1 MNIDQN
7 NLTQV
12 IQDLLKNSDELKI
25 NHIYSRDNNKLTLYF
40 HSWNKPNLPPTEGN
54 QFYLHKYFNNLII
67 DEDKNIV
74 MYGGPKIYD
83 SNRDKFN
90 QEMLRTLIGDN
101 LSECK
106 FYQASE
112 GTIINVFYYDNK
124 WYYTTKRLFDMF
136 QSKYE
141 SNNTHGNMFKEII
154 GDFAEFESKL
164 KTQYTYQFVLIHKD
178 NKHLLTGEDNYLELI
193 NVRDSSNNHLIVEN
207 VNDHFNGEYPDFV
220 KKQLEVN
227 NGFDGLDSDDD
238 KQGLIIKFKDL
249 IFRLYNNKY
258 ADAIKTKPKY
268 RTKQEELFHKF
279 QINQFGRDLSDEKT
293 LTINA
298 FNFISIMVLR
308 LMNHFTKFESRNNYQ
323 FRKINNDDYDKIKD
337 MPGSYS
343 LMRNLN
349 KLQNLPFTINK
360 FVDFN
365 QVKYHLKYYC
375 YYRELHELFTFCY
388 NKEIMDIVKYK
399 HSNIIENNLNQFH
412 KLRLKRK
419 NKKTNNLEE
428 QVIDGIVS
436 DVNNQQVLI
445 V

>member
-1 MNIDQN
+1 M
-7 NLTQV
+7 LVSLFLLCVYLKCTLYLH
-12 IQDLLKNSDELKI
+12 IQDR
-25 NHIYSRDNNKLTLYF
+25 Y
-40 HSWNKPNLPPTEGN
+40 
-54 QFYLHKYFNNLII
+54 
-67 DEDKNIV
+67 
-74 MYGGPKIYD
+74 
-83 SNRDKFN
+83 
-90 QEMLRTLIGDN
+90 
-101 LSECK
+101 
-106 FYQASE
+106 
-112 GTIINVFYYDNK
+112 
-124 WYYTTKRLFDMF
+124 
-136 QSKYE
+136 
-141 SNNTHGNMFKEII
+141 
-154 GDFAEFESKL
+154 
-164 KTQYTYQFVLIHKD
+164 
-178 NKHLLTGEDNYLELI
+178 NY
-193 NVRDSSNNHLIVEN
+193 RYRHNNHLIVEN

-227 NGFDGLDSDDD
+227 NGFDGLDSDDNN
-238 KQGLIIKFKDL
+238 QGLIIKFKDL
-249 IFRLYNNKY
+249 VFRLYNNKY

-268 RTKQEELFHKF
+268 RTKQEELFHKL
-279 QINQFGRDLSDEKT
+279 QINQFGRDLSDERT

-298 FNFISIMVLR
+298 FNFISIMLLR

-349 KLQNLPFTINK
+349 KLQNLPSTINK

-365 QVKYHLKYYC
+365 QVKYHLKNYC

-399 HSNIIENNLNQFH
+399 HPKIIENNLNQFH

-419 NKKTNNLEE
+419 NKKTNNIEE

-436 DVNNQQVLI
+436 DINNQQVLI